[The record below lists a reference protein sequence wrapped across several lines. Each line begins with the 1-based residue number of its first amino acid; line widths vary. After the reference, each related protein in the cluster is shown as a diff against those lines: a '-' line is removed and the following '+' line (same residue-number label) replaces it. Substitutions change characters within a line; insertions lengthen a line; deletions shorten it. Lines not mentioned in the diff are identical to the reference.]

1 MIQQSNFKARQSLN
15 NQYAQIKGASS
26 INDVALG
33 FGKGWIVFA
42 ILSSMASAFS
52 FYQDFTKSLGVMVTI
67 LLVVVLAVALEA
79 FKHLSIKGMFSN
91 MHILSRSLVSV
102 VAIGLIGI
110 SFYTHYKSIQTFQ
123 KNLVSTDL
131 KSEIKYQRDL
141 QKVQNGQ
148 ISSILSTNSELAK
161 ALNNGSSS
169 DDKASSASVKSNNEL
184 IATLQRLSAQNN
196 MHNTTLLLE
205 QSKGTAKTTASAIL
219 VIFIMIEIMALF
231 SILSKI
237 IIVDNVSGNVKE
249 FFGLLDRLDELETN
263 TYESLGYQKM
273 EQTQAKI
280 NAMQQYQEELHQK
293 QLKQIGQTAIDPTI
307 AQQSI
312 NPTGGPISSLPCT
325 LGHYGQSIENTPY
338 VKKEERG
345 QPIINPLGNQGVERV
360 LEKKRQPKKVK
371 ALDVQVYDDAERKL
385 LRILWDNGNIKV
397 GDNLI
402 PRRTV
407 LKEVGT
413 LKGKSGVL
421 TNLYEKLVENGY
433 AEFNVRYIA
442 KAELAQ
448 QHYQTSYQ

>member
-1 MIQQSNFKARQSLN
+1 MIQESNFKARQSLN
-15 NQYAQIKGASS
+15 KQYAQIKGASS

-42 ILSSMASAFS
+42 VLSAMASAFS
-52 FYQDFTKSLGVMVTI
+52 FYQDFNQSLGMIITI
-67 LLVVVLAVALEA
+67 LLVVVLAVALEG
-79 FKHLSIKGMFSN
+79 FKHLSIKGMFSD

-123 KNLVSTDL
+123 KNLVNTDL

-148 ISSILSTNSELAK
+148 ISSILNTNSELAK

-196 MHNTTLLLE
+196 MHNTTLLLD
-205 QSKGTAKTTASAIL
+205 QSRSTAKTTASAIL

-237 IIVDNVSGNVKE
+237 IVVDNVSGNVKE

-263 TYESLGYQKM
+263 TYESLGYQQM
-273 EQTQAKI
+273 EQTEAKI
-280 NAMQQYQEELHQK
+280 NAVKQYQEQIHQK
-293 QLKQIGQTAIDPTI
+293 QLQHIEGSNKQPFTS
-307 AQQSI
+307 QQAS
-312 NPTGGPISSLPCT
+312 PLSSLPCT
-325 LGHYGQSIENTPY
+325 LDNYRQKLNNVPPLEQEKIVSSS
-338 VKKEERG
+338 
-345 QPIINPLGNQGVERV
+345 INPLKNQGVDRV
-360 LEKKRQPKKVK
+360 SATKIQPKKVR
-371 ALDVQVYDDAERKL
+371 ALDLKVYDEAEKKL

-402 PRRTV
+402 PRRLV
-407 LKEVGT
+407 LKEVGV

-421 TNLYEKLVENGY
+421 TNLYDKLVENGY
-433 AEFNVRYIA
+433 AEFNIRYVA

-448 QHYQTSYQ
+448 QLYQELQK